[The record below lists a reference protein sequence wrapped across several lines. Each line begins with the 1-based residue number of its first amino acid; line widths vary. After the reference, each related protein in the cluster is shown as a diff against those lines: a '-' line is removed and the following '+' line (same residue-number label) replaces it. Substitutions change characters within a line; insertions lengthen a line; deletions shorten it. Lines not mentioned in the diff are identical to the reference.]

1 MKTLRILFIA
11 IVAAIGMPAMAD
23 DYETLTVSLIDGSEI
38 ETSLFDFNV
47 IKFEKGNMLFNNGD
61 QTVKTF
67 DMKTL
72 HKMYFKT
79 NGTSIEGTEVGE
91 NAEGIAIFTTSGLK
105 VGTSV
110 NDLQKLPRGIY
121 IIRQG
126 EIAKK
131 VMLK

>member
-1 MKTLRILFIA
+1 
-11 IVAAIGMPAMAD
+11 MAD

-79 NGTSIEGTEVGE
+79 NGTSIEGTEAGE